1 MFTRLVY
8 QKSGVENRTK
18 RIRNFLGDVMHSI
31 LDCFAEKL
39 LKAKCVNHYHT
50 LDACVVKA
58 IKPSHTRT
66 VLEDK
71 KREREREK
79 QSGVELY

>member
-1 MFTRLVY
+1 MFARLVY
-8 QKSGVENRTK
+8 QKSGAENCIK
-18 RIRNFLGDVMHSI
+18 RIRNLLEDALHSI
-31 LDCFAEKL
+31 LDSFVEKL

-50 LDACVVKA
+50 LSAWVVKA
-58 IKPSHTRT
+58 IKPSQTRT
-66 VLEDK
+66 VLEHK